1 VSKNISKRS
10 QNSKT
15 SLEWKILERKDIEKK
30 DIKDEFYVKKC
41 DSHKE
46 YNKLSQFH
54 YIDVNMP
61 PTSQTYG
68 LYHKD
73 THILYGISSYG
84 LPILSIGARKYTVL
98 NVLKKAAKDQIDY
111 LVRLNK
117 LVLGAK
123 RTVLHPSI
131 RGSGIVSY
139 LIDESHKL
147 ITSRPFI
154 EHMSVMAYH
163 NPFYPKNY
171 DAFVR
176 FTNLPK
182 CSKLYEYQKEKGY
195 GIETRL
201 KTPDIH
207 YGYAL
212 YIKRDILKRPEFTK
226 LLSYK
231 NAR

>member
-1 VSKNISKRS
+1 MKPNNQQIT
-10 QNSKT
+10 NSSNLAWKL
-15 SLEWKILERKDIEKK
+15 LEKKDIEKQ

-41 DSHKE
+41 SNHKE
-46 YNKLSQFH
+46 YMKLSQFH
-54 YIDVNMP
+54 YIDVNLP

-73 THILYGISSYG
+73 TKILYGISSYG
-84 LPILSIGARKYTVL
+84 LPIMAIGARKYTAL
-98 NVLKKAAKDQIDY
+98 NILKKVSKDQIDY

-147 ITSRPFI
+147 ITNRPFI

-171 DAFVR
+171 DFFVK

-182 CSKLYEYQKEKGY
+182 CSKLYEYKQEKGY

-212 YIKRDILKRPEFTK
+212 YIKRDILKKPEFLR
-226 LLSYK
+226 LLNY
-231 NAR
+231 R